1 MFVCVVK
8 HQKNGDVSTGKIR
21 FMDMEPGNDG
31 EIGCTAYEYGMAL
44 ADALSGMLDPDTEAH
59 VYVSS
64 ENGISFHVL
73 KAAPGASGYV
83 ISDRDS
89 GRPPL
94 LRFKK
99 RTEKIP
105 DRYLIIV
112 DAARNLNDCYKMTD
126 LGGGTWGATNGRIGE
141 RQGKN
146 RRSRNV
152 VIPKTYPDYRFGLA
166 ILEKLLSGYQDKSEC
181 HEKRI
186 VRKKNEEATVY
197 GIEDDAVA
205 DLIERLMRYAQQ
217 AIAEN
222 YSVSYTDVSDEMI
235 RQANEALDRLRKSTT
250 LEEFNQHLNDLMC
263 IIPRKIDGRGAAGVR
278 SQFASE
284 PADYAEIL
292 EREKELLD
300 IMEGQIRIKN
310 AGDDKRE
317 GSILDSMGISM
328 RRATDAEFKE
338 AKAALDGGLQE
349 KLKAVYCV
357 TNNATQKKFDGY
369 IRKAGTGTR
378 LFWHGSKNRNWIS
391 ILQKGL
397 LLNPDAEI
405 TGKMFGQGIYFAP
418 SAMKSWGYTSSPS
431 AKWTNESGDSVFMA
445 MFNTAYGNPYV
456 IYTRTVNSRFNWED
470 LKRVAPNCDCLHAK
484 ADKGLLHADEVI
496 FYREDQV
503 TVKYLCEFAA

>member
-8 HQKNGDVSTGKIR
+8 QNEEFKPIKNK
-21 FMDMEPGNDG
+21 FMDLEPGKDG
-31 EIGCTAYEYGMAL
+31 EIDCTAYEYSMAL
-44 ADALSGMLDPDTEAH
+44 ADTLSGILDPDTEARI
-59 VYVSS
+59 YVSS
-64 ENGISFHVL
+64 EEGVNLHVL
-73 KAAPGASGYV
+73 KAAPGSSGYV

-126 LGGGTWGATNGRIGE
+126 LGGGTWGATSGRIGE
-141 RQGKN
+141 RQGRN

-186 VRKKNEEATVY
+186 IRKKNADAAVY
-197 GIEDDAVA
+197 GIDDDKVSE
-205 DLIERLMRYAQQ
+205 LVEKLMRYAQQ

-235 RQANEALDRLRKSTT
+235 RQANEALGRLRKSAT
-250 LEEFNQHLNDLMC
+250 LEDFNRHLNDLMC
-263 IIPRKIDGRGAAGVR
+263 IIPRKIDGRGAAGVK
-278 SQFASE
+278 SQFASSS
-284 PADYAEIL
+284 ADYAEIL

-300 IMEGQIRIKN
+300 IMEGQIRIKG
-310 AGDDKRE
+310 AEEGKQD
-317 GSILDSMGISM
+317 GSILDSMGITM
-328 RRATDAEFKE
+328 RRATDAEFEE
-338 AKAALDGGLQE
+338 AKAALNGGLQA
-349 KLKAVYCV
+349 KLKAVYRV
-357 TNNATQKKFDGY
+357 TNRATQEKFDGY
-369 IRKAGTGTR
+369 VKDTGVNTKV
-378 LFWHGSKNRNWIS
+378 FWHGSKNRNWIS

-397 LLNPDAEI
+397 LLNPDAAI

-418 SAMKSWGYTSSPS
+418 SAMKSWGYTSSGT
-431 AKWTNESGDSVFMA
+431 AKWTNENGSDAFMA
-445 MFNTAYGNPYV
+445 LFDTAYGNPYV
-456 IYTRTVNSRFNWED
+456 VYTHTVNSSFDWEE
-470 LKRVAPNCDCLHAK
+470 LKQIAPDCDCLHAK
-484 ADKGLLHADEVI
+484 ADKGMLLADEVI